1 MGSKRKMFIT
11 GGIIGIVAAILM
23 KFGNPGNMGMC
34 IACFWRDIAG
44 ALGLHRAAVVQYI
57 RPEIIGIIFG
67 AFIISYLTGDFKVR
81 GGSSPL
87 IRFVFGFFLM
97 IGALVFLGCPLR
109 MIIRLA
115 NGDLNALVGLVGY
128 VFGIFIGVQFLKK
141 GYSLGKNY
149 EQSKV
154 AGFFFPIFALV
165 LLIFLVVR
173 PAFILFSTEGPGSM
187 GAPVILSLALGA
199 VVGVCL
205 QRSRIC
211 TAGGF
216 RDLILIKDSHF
227 LWGILGIFVFT
238 LIGNLILNF
247 NKFNLGF
254 IEQPIA
260 HNDFLFNFLGM
271 TLVGLCSVLLGG
283 CPIRQT
289 ILASQGDTDAG
300 ITVIGLIVGA
310 AFAHNFGLAASG
322 TGVPVNGKIAVIIGI
337 VFVLFVAYGI
347 VLGNN
352 KKVSKDAKGVSAN
365 V

>member
-1 MGSKRKMFIT
+1 MFFY
-11 GGIIGIVAAILM
+11 GGLIGLIGAILM
-23 KFGNPGNMGMC
+23 KLGNPGNMGIC

-67 AFIISYLTGDFKVR
+67 SFIIAYLTGDFKVR

-87 IRFVFGFFLM
+87 VRFVLGFFLM

-109 MIIRLA
+109 MLLRLG
-115 NGDLNALVGLVGY
+115 NGDLNALVGMVGY

-141 GYSLGKNY
+141 GYTLGKSV
-149 EQSKV
+149 EQSKIS
-154 AGFFFPIFALV
+154 GFIYPIFALV
-165 LLIFLVVR
+165 LLVFLVVK
-173 PAFILFSTEGPGSM
+173 PAFILFSEEGPGSM
-187 GAPVILSLALGA
+187 AAPILISLVLGA
-199 VVGVCL
+199 VVGIVL

-216 RDLILIKDSHF
+216 RDAILIKDFHF
-227 LWGILGIFVFT
+227 LWGLIGIFAFN

-247 NKFNLGF
+247 NTFKIGF
-254 IEQPIA
+254 AGQPVA
-260 HNDFLFNFLGM
+260 HTMQIWNFLGM

-289 ILASQGDTDAG
+289 ILASQGDSDAG

-310 AFAHNFGLAASG
+310 AFAHNFGLASSG
-322 TGVPVNGKIAVIIGI
+322 TGSTPNGKLATIIGI
-337 VFVLFVAYGI
+337 I
-347 VLGNN
+347 VVIIIASSVVIDQ
-352 KKVSKDAKGVSAN
+352 KSKSKTRGVKSN

>member
-1 MGSKRKMFIT
+1 ML
-11 GGIIGIVAAILM
+11 GIV
-23 KFGNPGNMGMC
+23 
-34 IACFWRDIAG
+34 
-44 ALGLHRAAVVQYI
+44 V
-57 RPEIIGIIFG
+57 
-67 AFIISYLTGDFKVR
+67 
-81 GGSSPL
+81 
-87 IRFVFGFFLM
+87 M
-97 IGALVFLGCPLR
+97 IGALMFLGCPLR
-109 MIIRLA
+109 MVLRLGG
-115 NGDLNALVGLVGY
+115 GDLNALVGLVGY

-141 GYSLGKNY
+141 GYTLGKSFD
-149 EQSKV
+149 QPKI
-154 AGFFFPIFALV
+154 AGFIFPIFAVV
-165 LLIFLVVR
+165 LLIFLVIK

-187 GAPVILSLALGA
+187 GAPVIISLVLGA
-199 VVGVCL
+199 VVGICL

-322 TGVPVNGKIAVIIGI
+322 AGVPDNGKIAVIIGI
-337 VFVLFVAYGI
+337 VFVLFVAYSI
-347 VLGNN
+347 VASNN
-352 KKVSKDAKGVSAN
+352 RKANKESKGVSAN